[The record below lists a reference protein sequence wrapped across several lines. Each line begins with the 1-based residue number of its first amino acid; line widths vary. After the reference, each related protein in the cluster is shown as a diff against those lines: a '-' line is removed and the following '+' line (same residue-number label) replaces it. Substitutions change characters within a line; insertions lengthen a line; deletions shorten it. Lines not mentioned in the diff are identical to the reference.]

1 MITLTTDLNN
11 LLTGY
16 LLTQNPVNQDPV
28 TGQQTTDIVMLAL
41 QSLEKRIRKIEQN
54 LLINLTG
61 ALG

>member
-1 MITLTTDLNN
+1 MIPLTTELNN

-16 LLTQNPVNQDPV
+16 LITQNPVNQDPV
-28 TGQQTTDIVMLAL
+28 TQQQTTDIVMLAL
-41 QSLEKRIRKIEQN
+41 QSLEKRIKKIEQN